1 MLKESSLCIRILFTE
16 NKSVKDCMLRLSS
29 QRTAPEGLILNFC
42 VQTSPNFCTLSSIC
56 FSHENRLLFQVYFV
70 NLWKF
75 LETKGWGVCNVY
87 QKRQTWQ
94 ICWWHIFLN
103 NLIWKE
109 SMNNWLW
116 IKWKEAKGVK
126 SSGAPFLGWERICNL
141 QRDW

>member
-56 FSHENRLLFQVYFV
+56 FSHENKLLFHPYFV
-70 NLWKF
+70 NLWKD
-75 LETKGWGVCNVY
+75 EMCV
-87 QKRQTWQ
+87 
-94 ICWWHIFLN
+94 ICTRKSRHSRFAGGIFLN